1 MIDAEIVKAYER
13 IEEENGGMANT
24 SPRHILELTAK
35 ELNVDIERARSV
47 MINHWNCGGAG

>member
-1 MIDAEIVKAYER
+1 MTDAEIVKTYER

-35 ELNVDIERARSV
+35 ELDIDIERVRGV
-47 MINHWNCGGAG
+47 MIDRWNCGGAG

>member
-1 MIDAEIVKAYER
+1 MTDAEIVKAYER

-35 ELNVDIERARSV
+35 ELNIEIERARSV